1 MVLASIVNIIFGG
14 LQMSLKYRKKITT
27 SIKNEL
33 VDNLNTLSEKTRID
47 KSKLFDEALEM
58 LFKKYND
65 ILENQS

>member
-1 MVLASIVNIIFGG
+1 
-14 LQMSLKYRKKITT
+14 MSLKYRKKITT